1 MDGSDDARRRQRDR
15 MRVVLSVPHDQLQHR
30 IATAVAAGGEVVDT
44 TAGRTRLA
52 DPEGNELDLVS
63 EP

>member
-1 MDGSDDARRRQRDR
+1 
-15 MRVVLSVPHDQLQHR
+15 MRVELSVPHDQLQHR
-30 IATAVAAGGEVVDT
+30 ISTAVAAGGEVVDT

-52 DPEGNELDLVS
+52 DSEGNELDLVS